1 VNLDWWSNPAVQLT
15 AWALLAGAVGFL
27 WGMSE
32 IVGAFKTE
40 TGRALN
46 TGGAWLLVFFNFFAA
61 ASIYLIVAN
70 LVTGANTWL
79 VAILVGL
86 AWPTVVR
93 NLSFKLAQPL
103 QPEPLRDA
111 AAVRL
116 EEAYASV
123 QALARQLINA
133 TLTRQRMQLVAQAV
147 ELDLRELEK
156 MARLAVIAAPLPPKA
171 AKPAPPAAD
180 DDKPPPESDEP
191 PPDFITQIMRREV
204 SSDIKK
210 AMLAAFLLAFFDRR
224 TLEEMVRDLRK
235 PRKAHKPLKPLKPN
249 GNPPE

>member
-1 VNLDWWSNPAVQLT
+1 MAAHLFQL
-15 AWALLAGAVGFL
+15 LC
-27 WGMSE
+27 
-32 IVGAFKTE
+32 
-40 TGRALN
+40 RA
-46 TGGAWLLVFFNFFAA
+46 A
-61 ASIYLIVAN
+61 IYLVVAN
-70 LVTGANTWL
+70 LVVGANTWL

-116 EEAYASV
+116 EEAYAAV

-147 ELDLRELEK
+147 ELDMRELEK
-156 MARLAVIAAPLPPKA
+156 MARLAVIAAPLPPGA
-171 AKPAPPAAD
+171 TPPPPADDDASRSDPPAAEEEQAP
-180 DDKPPPESDEP
+180 K
-191 PPDFITQIMRREV
+191 DFITLIMQRQV

-210 AMLAAFLLAFFDRR
+210 ALLAAFILEYFDRR

-235 PRKAHKPLKPLKPN
+235 QRKAPKPPKPDSPS
-249 GNPPE
+249 

>member
-1 VNLDWWSNPAVQLT
+1 MNIDWWSNPVVQLVV
-15 AWALLAGAVGFL
+15 WSLFAGLVGFL

-61 ASIYLIVAN
+61 AAIYLVVAN
-70 LVTGANTWL
+70 LMTGANTWL

-171 AKPAPPAAD
+171 AKPAPPAAGD
-180 DDKPPPESDEP
+180 DTPPPDSDEA
-191 PPDFITQIMRREV
+191 PPDFITQIMQREA

-210 AMLAAFLLAFFDRR
+210 AMLAAFILEFFDRR

-235 PRKAHKPLKPLKPN
+235 PRKASQPAKPN
-249 GNPPE
+249 ANPPG

>member
-1 VNLDWWSNPAVQLT
+1 MNIDWWSNPVVQLVV
-15 AWALLAGAVGFL
+15 WALFAGFVGFL

-40 TGRALN
+40 TGRALK

-79 VAILVGL
+79 TAILVGL

-147 ELDLRELEK
+147 ELDLRDLEK
-156 MARLAVIAAPLPPKA
+156 MARLAVIAAPLPPG
-171 AKPAPPAAD
+171 APLHPSPMGD
-180 DDKPPPESDEP
+180 DAPR
-191 PPDFITQIMRREV
+191 DFITLIMKREV
-204 SSDIKK
+204 SNDIKK
-210 AMLAAFLLAFFDRR
+210 ALLAAFILEYFDRR

-235 PRKAHKPLKPLKPN
+235 PRKENKAVKPN
-249 GNPPE
+249 VTPAE

>member
-1 VNLDWWSNPAVQLT
+1 MNIDWWSNPVVQLIV
-15 AWALLAGAVGFL
+15 WSLFAGFVGFL

-46 TGGAWLLVFFNFFAA
+46 TGGAWLLIFFNFFAA
-61 ASIYLIVAN
+61 AAVYLIVAN
-70 LVTGANTWL
+70 LITGANTWL

-116 EEAYASV
+116 EEAYAAV
-123 QALARQLINA
+123 QTLARQLINA

-147 ELDLRELEK
+147 ELDLRDLEK
-156 MARLAVIAAPLPPKA
+156 MARLAVIAAPLPPKT
-171 AKPAPPAAD
+171 AKPTPPAAGD
-180 DDKPPPESDEP
+180 TPPPDSEEA
-191 PPDFITQIMRREV
+191 PPDFITQIMQRKV

-210 AMLAAFLLAFFDRR
+210 AMLAAFILEFFDRR
-224 TLEEMVRDLRK
+224 TLEEMVRDLHRTRK
-235 PRKAHKPLKPLKPN
+235 ENKSTHS
-249 GNPPE
+249 NPTPPDPS

>member
-1 VNLDWWSNPAVQLT
+1 MNFDWWSMPAVQL
-15 AWALLAGAVGFL
+15 AVWSLFAGFVGFL

-46 TGGAWLLVFFNFFAA
+46 TGGAWLLIFFNFFAA
-61 ASIYLIVAN
+61 AAIYLVVAN
-70 LVTGANTWL
+70 LVVGANTWL

-116 EEAYASV
+116 EEAYAAV

-147 ELDLRELEK
+147 ELDMRELEK
-156 MARLAVIAAPLPPKA
+156 MARLAVIAAPLPPGA
-171 AKPAPPAAD
+171 TPPPPADDDASRSDPPAAEEEQAP
-180 DDKPPPESDEP
+180 K
-191 PPDFITQIMRREV
+191 DFITLIMQRQV

-210 AMLAAFLLAFFDRR
+210 ALLAAFILEYFDRR

-235 PRKAHKPLKPLKPN
+235 QRKAPK
-249 GNPPE
+249 PPEPDSPS

>member
-1 VNLDWWSNPAVQLT
+1 MNFDWWSMPAVQL
-15 AWALLAGAVGFL
+15 AVWSLFAGFVGFL

-46 TGGAWLLVFFNFFAA
+46 TGGAWLLIFFNFFAA
-61 ASIYLIVAN
+61 AAIYLVVAN
-70 LVTGANTWL
+70 LVVGANTWL

-116 EEAYASV
+116 EEAYAAV

-133 TLTRQRMQLVAQAV
+133 TLTRQRMQLVAQAA
-147 ELDLRELEK
+147 ELDMRELEK
-156 MARLAVIAAPLPPKA
+156 MARLAVIAAPLPPGA
-171 AKPAPPAAD
+171 APSHPPATD
-180 DDKPPPESDEP
+180 DAARPGQPAATEEQAPK
-191 PPDFITQIMRREV
+191 DFITLIMQRQV

-210 AMLAAFLLAFFDRR
+210 ALLAAFILEYFDRR

-235 PRKAHKPLKPLKPN
+235 QRKTSKPSKPDSPS
-249 GNPPE
+249 

>member
-1 VNLDWWSNPAVQLT
+1 MNIDWWSNSVVQLIV
-15 AWALLAGAVGFL
+15 WSLFAGFVGFL

-46 TGGAWLLVFFNFFAA
+46 TGGAWLLIFFNFFAA
-61 ASIYLIVAN
+61 AAIYLIVAN
-70 LVTGANTWL
+70 LITGANTWL

-116 EEAYASV
+116 EEAYAAV
-123 QALARQLINA
+123 QTLARQLINA

-147 ELDLRELEK
+147 ELDLRDLEK

-171 AKPAPPAAD
+171 ARPTPPPDAEDAPPLDSEEA
-180 DDKPPPESDEP
+180 
-191 PPDFITQIMRREV
+191 PPDFITQIMKREV
-204 SSDIKK
+204 GSDIKK
-210 AMLAAFLLAFFDRR
+210 AMLAAFILEFFDRR

-235 PRKAHKPLKPLKPN
+235 GRKETKSAKPN
-249 GNPPE
+249 PTPPDPS

>member
-1 VNLDWWSNPAVQLT
+1 MNIDWWSNPVVQLLV
-15 AWALLAGAVGFL
+15 WSLFAGFVGFL

-40 TGRALN
+40 TGRALK

-86 AWPTVVR
+86 TWPTVVR

-116 EEAYASV
+116 EEAYAAV

-133 TLTRQRMQLVAQAV
+133 TLTRQRMQLVAQAI
-147 ELDLRELEK
+147 ELDLRDLEK
-156 MARLAVIAAPLPPKA
+156 MARLAVIAAPLPPGA
-171 AKPAPPAAD
+171 APHPPPADDGDAPPPIDAD
-180 DDKPPPESDEP
+180 EAPR
-191 PPDFITQIMRREV
+191 DFITLIMKREV

-210 AMLAAFLLAFFDRR
+210 AMLAAFILEFFDRR

-235 PRKAHKPLKPLKPN
+235 PRKATQPAKPN
-249 GNPPE
+249 ANPPE

>member
-1 VNLDWWSNPAVQLT
+1 MNLDWWSNPAVQLA

-61 ASIYLIVAN
+61 ASIYLVVAN

-171 AKPAPPAAD
+171 AKPTSPPAAED
-180 DDKPPPESDEP
+180 APPPDSDEP
-191 PPDFITQIMRREV
+191 PPDFITQIMQRDV

-210 AMLAAFLLAFFDRR
+210 AMLAAFILEFFDRR

-235 PRKAHKPLKPLKPN
+235 PRKAHKPSKPN

>member
-1 VNLDWWSNPAVQLT
+1 MNFDWWSMPAVQL
-15 AWALLAGAVGFL
+15 AVWSLFAGFVGFL

-46 TGGAWLLVFFNFFAA
+46 TGGAWLLIFFNFFAA
-61 ASIYLIVAN
+61 AAIYLVVAN
-70 LVTGANTWL
+70 LVVGANTWL

-116 EEAYASV
+116 EEAYAAV

-147 ELDLRELEK
+147 ELDMRELEK
-156 MARLAVIAAPLPPKA
+156 MARLAVIAAPLPPGA
-171 AKPAPPAAD
+171 TPPPPADDDASRSDPPAAEEEQAP
-180 DDKPPPESDEP
+180 K
-191 PPDFITQIMRREV
+191 DFITLIMQRQV

-210 AMLAAFLLAFFDRR
+210 ALLAAFILEYFDRR

-235 PRKAHKPLKPLKPN
+235 QRKAPKPPKPDSPS
-249 GNPPE
+249 

>member
-1 VNLDWWSNPAVQLT
+1 MNLDLAL
-15 AWALLAGAVGFL
+15 WALLAGLVGFL

-40 TGRALN
+40 TGRALT

-61 ASIYLIVAN
+61 AAIYLIVAN
-70 LVTGANTWL
+70 LVVGANTWL

-123 QALARQLINA
+123 Q
-133 TLTRQRMQLVAQAV
+133 TL
-147 ELDLRELEK
+147 
-156 MARLAVIAAPLPPKA
+156 
-171 AKPAPPAAD
+171 
-180 DDKPPPESDEP
+180 
-191 PPDFITQIMRREV
+191 
-204 SSDIKK
+204 
-210 AMLAAFLLAFFDRR
+210 
-224 TLEEMVRDLRK
+224 
-235 PRKAHKPLKPLKPN
+235 
-249 GNPPE
+249 

>member
-1 VNLDWWSNPAVQLT
+1 MNIDWWSNPVVQLVV
-15 AWALLAGAVGFL
+15 WSLFAGLVGFL

-61 ASIYLIVAN
+61 ASIYLVVAN

-133 TLTRQRMQLVAQAV
+133 TLTRQRVTGDAPA
-147 ELDLRELEK
+147 ESR
-156 MARLAVIAAPLPPKA
+156 AA
-171 AKPAPPAAD
+171 
-180 DDKPPPESDEP
+180 
-191 PPDFITQIMRREV
+191 
-204 SSDIKK
+204 
-210 AMLAAFLLAFFDRR
+210 
-224 TLEEMVRDLRK
+224 
-235 PRKAHKPLKPLKPN
+235 
-249 GNPPE
+249 

>member
-1 VNLDWWSNPAVQLT
+1 MNFDWWSMPAVQL
-15 AWALLAGAVGFL
+15 AVWSLFAGFVGFL

-46 TGGAWLLVFFNFFAA
+46 TGGAWLLIFFNFFAA
-61 ASIYLIVAN
+61 AAIYLVVAN
-70 LVTGANTWL
+70 LVVGANTWL

-116 EEAYASV
+116 EEAYAAV

-133 TLTRQRMQLVAQAV
+133 TLTRQRMQLVAQAA
-147 ELDLRELEK
+147 ELDMRELEK
-156 MARLAVIAAPLPPKA
+156 MARLAVIAAPLPPGA
-171 AKPAPPAAD
+171 TPPPPADDDASRSDPPAAEEEQAP
-180 DDKPPPESDEP
+180 K
-191 PPDFITQIMRREV
+191 DFITLIMQRQV

-210 AMLAAFLLAFFDRR
+210 ALLAAFILEYFDRR

-235 PRKAHKPLKPLKPN
+235 QRKAPKPPKPDSPS
-249 GNPPE
+249 

>member
-1 VNLDWWSNPAVQLT
+1 MNLDLAL
-15 AWALLAGAVGFL
+15 WALLAGLVGFL

-40 TGRALN
+40 TGRALT

-61 ASIYLIVAN
+61 AAIYLIVAN
-70 LVTGANTWL
+70 LVVGANTWL

-123 QALARQLINA
+123 QTLARQLINA

-147 ELDLRELEK
+147 ELDLKELEK
-156 MARLAVIAAPLPPKA
+156 MARLAVIAAPLPPGA
-171 AKPAPPAAD
+171 PSHPAPAD
-180 DDKPPPESDEP
+180 DDAPSPADPDEAP
-191 PPDFITQIMRREV
+191 RDFISQIMKREV
-204 SSDIKK
+204 SSDVKK
-210 AMLAAFLLAFFDRR
+210 AMLAAFILEYFDRR

-235 PRKAHKPLKPLKPN
+235 PRKESKPAKPN
-249 GNPPE
+249 ANPPG

>member
-1 VNLDWWSNPAVQLT
+1 MNIDWWSNPVVQLLV
-15 AWALLAGAVGFL
+15 WSLFAGFVGFL

-61 ASIYLIVAN
+61 ASIYLVVAN

-171 AKPAPPAAD
+171 AKAAPPPDASDA
-180 DDKPPPESDEP
+180 PPPDSDEP
-191 PPDFITQIMRREV
+191 PPDFITQIMQREV

-210 AMLAAFLLAFFDRR
+210 AMLAAFILEFFDRR
-224 TLEEMVRDLRK
+224 TLEELVRDLRK
-235 PRKAHKPLKPLKPN
+235 PRKENKSAKPN
-249 GNPPE
+249 ANPPEPS

>member
-1 VNLDWWSNPAVQLT
+1 VNLDWWSNSAVQLA
-15 AWALLAGAVGFL
+15 AWALLAGLVGFL

-32 IVGAFKTE
+32 ILGAFKTE
-40 TGRALN
+40 TGRALK

-61 ASIYLIVAN
+61 AAIYLVVAN

-86 AWPTVVR
+86 AWPTVMR

-116 EEAYASV
+116 EEAYAAV
-123 QALARQLINA
+123 QTLARQLINA
-133 TLTRQRMQLVAQAV
+133 ALTRQRMQLVAQAV
-147 ELDLRELEK
+147 ELDLKELEK
-156 MARLAVIAAPLPPKA
+156 MARLAVIAAPLPPG
-171 AKPAPPAAD
+171 APPPRQPED
-180 DDKPPPESDEP
+180 DAGAPLPGEEETPR
-191 PPDFITQIMRREV
+191 DFITLIMKREV
-204 SSDIKK
+204 GNDIKK
-210 AMLAAFLLAFFDRR
+210 ALLAAFILEYFDRR

-235 PRKAHKPLKPLKPN
+235 PRKEHKPPKPN
-249 GNPPE
+249 PDSPE

>member
-1 VNLDWWSNPAVQLT
+1 MNLDLAL
-15 AWALLAGAVGFL
+15 WALLAGLVGFL

-40 TGRALN
+40 TGRALT

-61 ASIYLIVAN
+61 AAIYLIVAN
-70 LVTGANTWL
+70 LVVGANTWL

-123 QALARQLINA
+123 QTLARQLINA

-147 ELDLRELEK
+147 ELDLKELEK
-156 MARLAVIAAPLPPKA
+156 MARLAVIAAPLPPGA
-171 AKPAPPAAD
+171 PSHPAPAGDDAPSPAD
-180 DDKPPPESDEP
+180 PDEAP
-191 PPDFITQIMRREV
+191 RDFISQIMKREV

-210 AMLAAFLLAFFDRR
+210 AMLAAFILEYFDRR

-235 PRKAHKPLKPLKPN
+235 PRKESKPAKPN
-249 GNPPE
+249 ANPPG

>member
-1 VNLDWWSNPAVQLT
+1 MNLELAL
-15 AWALLAGAVGFL
+15 WALLAGLVGFL

-61 ASIYLIVAN
+61 ATIYLIVAN

-123 QALARQLINA
+123 QTLARQLINA
-133 TLTRQRMQLVAQAV
+133 ALTRQRMQLVAQAV
-147 ELDLRELEK
+147 ELDLKELEK
-156 MARLAVIAAPLPPKA
+156 KARLAVIAAPLTPKTNASPPQNGE
-171 AKPAPPAAD
+171 PPA
-180 DDKPPPESDEP
+180 
-191 PPDFITQIMRREV
+191 DFITQIMKREV

-210 AMLAAFLLAFFDRR
+210 AMLAAFILEYFDRR
-224 TLEEMVRDLRK
+224 TLEEMVRDLHKSRK
-235 PRKAHKPLKPLKPN
+235 ESKPAKPN
-249 GNPPE
+249 ANSPESL

>member
-1 VNLDWWSNPAVQLT
+1 MNIDWWSNPVVQLVV
-15 AWALLAGAVGFL
+15 WSIFAGFVGFL

-40 TGRALN
+40 TGRALK

-79 VAILVGL
+79 AAILVGL

-93 NLSFKLAQPL
+93 NLNFKLAQPL

-116 EEAYASV
+116 EEAYAAV
-123 QALARQLINA
+123 QTLARQLINA

-147 ELDLRELEK
+147 ELDLKELEK
-156 MARLAVIAAPLPPKA
+156 MARLAVIAAPLPPGA
-171 AKPAPPAAD
+171 TPHPPPAD
-180 DDKPPPESDEP
+180 DDTPPPTDADEAP
-191 PPDFITQIMRREV
+191 RDFITLIMQREV

-210 AMLAAFLLAFFDRR
+210 ALLAALILEYFDRR

-235 PRKAHKPLKPLKPN
+235 ARKENKPSQPGANALR
-249 GNPPE
+249 

>member
-1 VNLDWWSNPAVQLT
+1 MNLELAL
-15 AWALLAGAVGFL
+15 WALLAGLVGLL
-27 WGMSE
+27 WGISE

-40 TGRALN
+40 TGRALT

-61 ASIYLIVAN
+61 AAIYLIVAN
-70 LVTGANTWL
+70 LVVGANTWL

-123 QALARQLINA
+123 QTLARQLINA

-147 ELDLRELEK
+147 ELDLKELEK

-171 AKPAPPAAD
+171 AKPAPASDAD
-180 DDKPPPESDEP
+180 DTPPQNSEP
-191 PPDFITQIMRREV
+191 PADFITQIMKREV

-210 AMLAAFLLAFFDRR
+210 ALLAAFILEYFDRR

-235 PRKAHKPLKPLKPN
+235 PRKENKPAKLN
-249 GNPPE
+249 ANPPE

>member
-1 VNLDWWSNPAVQLT
+1 MNLELVL
-15 AWALLAGAVGFL
+15 WALLAGLVGFL

-61 ASIYLIVAN
+61 ASIYLIVAS
-70 LVTGANTWL
+70 LVAGANTWL
-79 VAILVGL
+79 TAILVGL

-93 NLSFKLAQPL
+93 NVSFKLAQPL

-147 ELDLRELEK
+147 ELDLKELEK

-171 AKPAPPAAD
+171 APAPNAD
-180 DDKPPPESDEP
+180 DTPSDSDEP
-191 PPDFITQIMRREV
+191 PADFITLIMKREV
-204 SSDIKK
+204 SNDIKK
-210 AMLAAFLLAFFDRR
+210 ALLAAFILEYFDRR

-235 PRKAHKPLKPLKPN
+235 PRKENKAAKPN
-249 GNPPE
+249 ATPSE

>member
-1 VNLDWWSNPAVQLT
+1 MNFDWWSMPAVQL
-15 AWALLAGAVGFL
+15 AVWSLFAGFVGFL

-46 TGGAWLLVFFNFFAA
+46 TGGAWLLIFFNFFAA
-61 ASIYLIVAN
+61 AAIYLVVAN
-70 LVTGANTWL
+70 LVVGANTWL

-116 EEAYASV
+116 EEAYAAV

-147 ELDLRELEK
+147 ELDMRELEK
-156 MARLAVIAAPLPPKA
+156 MARLAVIAAPLPPGA
-171 AKPAPPAAD
+171 TPPTRQ
-180 DDKPPPESDEP
+180 PP
-191 PPDFITQIMRREV
+191 TMRRAPASPRPQRSKRPRI
-204 SSDIKK
+204 SS
-210 AMLAAFLLAFFDRR
+210 R
-224 TLEEMVRDLRK
+224 
-235 PRKAHKPLKPLKPN
+235 
-249 GNPPE
+249 

>member
-1 VNLDWWSNPAVQLT
+1 MNLDWWSNPAVQLA

-123 QALARQLINA
+123 QTLARQLINA

-171 AKPAPPAAD
+171 AKPTPPPDAGDAPPPD
-180 DDKPPPESDEP
+180 SDEP

-210 AMLAAFLLAFFDRR
+210 AMLAAFILEFFDRR

-235 PRKAHKPLKPLKPN
+235 PRKAQKPSKPN